1 MRFMLE
7 NRTVQGEDAVQLG
20 IAAEV
25 IDDDQVGPRLL
36 EFCQRLAQWSPI
48 TTRLTKREIEKA
60 TTGIDLERHLWF

>member
-7 NRTVQGEDAVQLG
+7 NRTVQGEEAVHLG

-25 IDDDQVGPRLL
+25 IDDDQVGPPLL
-36 EFCQRLAQWSPI
+36 EFCQRLVQWSPI
-48 TTRLTKREIEKA
+48 STRLTKRVIEKV